1 MIFVADFLSPTHHGQ
16 GVMTAVMGTLMN
28 EWCIPRM
35 GMRHVRTAIFVG
47 NEGSRRVM
55 EKNGF
60 ALWKTVEGCIDVPAK
75 GEYPAERKS
84 LEFMEWRM

>member
-1 MIFVADFLSPTHHGQ
+1 MTV
-16 GVMTAVMGTLMN
+16 VMSTLMR
-28 EWCIPRM
+28 EWCVPRM

-60 ALWKTVEGCIDVPAK
+60 VLWKTVADCIDVPAK
-75 GEYPAERKS
+75 GEFPAERKS
-84 LEFMEWRM
+84 LQFMEWIK